1 MFVFVPECSDLS
13 PTMFGFVPHR
23 CSDLSPTM
31 FGFVPIHFS
40 KTLILQGFG
49 GSFFLDKT
57 KKTIFVKQQQNFK
70 NLKK

>member
-1 MFVFVPECSDLS
+1 MFVFVPIS
-13 PTMFGFVPHR
+13 
-23 CSDLSPTM
+23 
-31 FGFVPIHFS
+31 FS

-70 NLKK
+70 NLKKLKKMFFTFFICVPKYPKLGHK